1 MTEAAQT
8 LEEIAEGI
16 AEVTREMIEDN
27 VHWQLSVEKYD
38 GESEPDN
45 YNAIHKQVVDMSIA
59 ILFNNNLQAM
69 QALVV
74 SSVD

>member
-1 MTEAAQT
+1 MTETTQT

-38 GESEPDN
+38 SESDKPDN
-45 YNAIHKQVVDMSIA
+45 YNAIHRQVVDMSIA
-59 ILFNNNLQAM
+59 ILFNNNL
-69 QALVV
+69 
-74 SSVD
+74 